1 MRGGAAGRRGR
12 KGDMYDV
19 IVWLIVGVGLAG
31 SAVADSG
38 DAPGLEW
45 RSDAM
50 GDLGYLAMWAGLF

>member
-1 MRGGAAGRRGR
+1 
-12 KGDMYDV
+12 MYDV